1 MPNLGA
7 VAAAAALPAT
17 HSAAIVMLRC
27 LIFMSWLLEFPYCTR
42 LNGSVGKGYA
52 SYFVMAERLCT
63 DFVSPAQDRLLR
75 FVSPG
80 GGPAASSHRRNTA

>member
-1 MPNLGA
+1 
-7 VAAAAALPAT
+7 
-17 HSAAIVMLRC
+17 
-27 LIFMSWLLEFPYCTR
+27 MSWLLEFPYCTR

-80 GGPAASSHRRNTA
+80 AGRQRRRTAATQHDAFLQIMHQCIYGRQIRFYFAIYLAEI